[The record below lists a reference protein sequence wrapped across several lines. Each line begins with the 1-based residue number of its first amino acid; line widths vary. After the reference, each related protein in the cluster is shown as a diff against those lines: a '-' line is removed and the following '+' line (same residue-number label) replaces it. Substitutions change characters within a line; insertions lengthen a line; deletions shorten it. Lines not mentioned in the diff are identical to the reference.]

1 MPPNPSHDGTTEG
14 WPARAGQCDERSDSN
29 QEDDELVFVNTGRY
43 IKRCVHPF
51 ASISNILVIA
61 QENLNPGSNPEG
73 IRLNEE
79 GIRRYTGYCA
89 KVMAFC
95 PGLQTL
101 LEQYGKVPRKVSKD
115 LQLGM
120 RTARSNDAHT
130 LKGLA
135 GRLASTSQTPFNLS
149 IDSKSDRGFNHNDL
163 GRMLIPIDYLEA
175 YNLDP
180 ADVVEKINDVNN
192 EYNVTADLL
201 PAFLYED
208 PDYYNP
214 DNLLEGLMR
223 GYFLVRARFSISSQ
237 QTWSCKEGPFDYDTF
252 AETIFG
258 LFEVD
263 WDWTRETISWWNLHV
278 FGHRNG
284 LTSMGSALR
293 NTANGALARAKAQ
306 AAQRRIEEAAAYN
319 EEPPSSPLTP
329 PSDEEPRN
337 EEASSSFNHQN
348 TPTTQRPE
356 EIGGNGGR
364 LDEDSEGEVPARQS
378 RKRSSRAHPEDQ
390 GAGNENDSEHQE
402 NIPNS

>member
-1 MPPNPSHDGTTEG
+1 MPQNPSHDGTTEG
-14 WPARAGQCDERSDSN
+14 RPAHAGQCDERLDGN

-43 IKRCVHPF
+43 IKRCRQYLKKEHRS
-51 ASISNILVIA
+51 A
-61 QENLNPGSNPEG
+61 
-73 IRLNEE
+73 E

-101 LEQYGKVPRKVSKD
+101 LEQHGKVPRKVSKD
-115 LQLGM
+115 
-120 RTARSNDAHT
+120 
-130 LKGLA
+130 
-135 GRLASTSQTPFNLS
+135 
-149 IDSKSDRGFNHNDL
+149 SDRGFNHDDL

-192 EYNVTADLL
+192 KYNVTAHLL
-201 PAFLYED
+201 PDED

-214 DNLLEGLMR
+214 DNLLEGLMQ
-223 GYFLVRARFSISSQ
+223 GYFLVRAWFSISSQ

-263 WDWTRETISWWNLHV
+263 RDWTRETISWWNLHV

-284 LTSMGSALR
+284 LTYMGLASR

-348 TPTTQRPE
+348 TPTTQGPE
-356 EIGGNGGR
+356 ELGGNGGR

-378 RKRSSRAHPEDQ
+378 WKRSSWAHPEDQ
-390 GAGNENDSEHQE
+390 GAGDENDSDQE
-402 NIPNS
+402 LPGAQQPQPRTVKKQKSSKLYLIANTT